1 MILQFIAGL
10 PARKFRGY
18 KCIGA
23 AALAVDEKEPRISVE
38 EQIESVVWTNPKA
51 VTETAMYVE

>member
-1 MILQFIAGL
+1 MAKL

-23 AALAVDEKEPRISVE
+23 AALAVDEKLPRVSVE
-38 EQIESVVWTNPKA
+38 EVVWSNPKA
-51 VTETAMYVE
+51 TAEAAQYVE